1 TYSHRAAGM
10 IYMILREILISTT
23 GLIVNYVSLFVMGY
37 DRGRSV
43 RMTGVGHDVEVF
55 CEMMDAHM
63 AEIES
68 PIEEQF
74 IMNRVFFIQRKTPD
88 VYTELREFSLWIGA
102 SDLMNPNE
110 WVWMHSKARMG
121 YRNWNMNRPE
131 VMAKDHG
138 RCLAVQPGP
147 YFAWITAGCTERLNF
162 ICERE

>member
-1 TYSHRAAGM
+1 MAFLYFLRAVMLTLTLLLTGGAG
-10 IYMILREILISTT
+10 
-23 GLIVNYVSLFVMGY
+23 FA
-37 DRGRSV
+37 
-43 RMTGVGHDVEVF
+43 VF

-74 IMNRVFFIQRKTPD
+74 IMNRVFFIQP
-88 VYTELREFSLWIGA
+88 ELREFSLWIGA